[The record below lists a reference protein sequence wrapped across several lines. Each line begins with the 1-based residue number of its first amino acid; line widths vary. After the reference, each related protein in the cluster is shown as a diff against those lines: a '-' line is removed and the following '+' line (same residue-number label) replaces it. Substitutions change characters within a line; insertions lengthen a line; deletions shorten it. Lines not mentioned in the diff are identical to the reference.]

1 MTVLRVVAGVIVRD
15 GLIFAA
21 KRKEGGAA
29 GLKWE
34 FPGGKIE
41 EDETPE
47 EALYRELIEELDV
60 AVTVGGSIGSFS
72 TSLGMHII
80 QLECY
85 WCSATSFDVR
95 LNSHV
100 ASGWLKPEEL
110 ASLDWAKPD
119 IPVVDVVIKTIGAK
133 PQTS

>member
-21 KRKEGGAA
+21 KRKEDGAA

-41 EDETPE
+41 TDETPE

-60 AVTVGGSIGSFS
+60 EVIVGRIIGSFS
-72 TSLGMHII
+72 TPVGKHII

-85 WCSATSFDVR
+85 WCSATSSDVR

-100 ASGWLKPEEL
+100 ASGWFKPADL

-119 IPVVDVVIKTIGAK
+119 IPVVDVVIKNLVAK
-133 PQTS
+133 PQKS